1 MKEAEYHVYGMPCEK
16 DKDTEIYTNYTA
28 FPDYRCI
35 AKGNGTASVIL
46 MGDSI
51 ACRAYAL
58 VHDIFKGRYR
68 NLRLFSRPS
77 CPFLWCSREMSEIIR
92 KLVQREKP
100 DVILYMQRTYFR
112 FNAPIIEL
120 DTDFVYKQSQSNIEF
135 IR

>member
-1 MKEAEYHVYGMPCEK
+1 MKEAEYHVYRMPCEK

-51 ACRAYAL
+51 ACRAY
-58 VHDIFKGRYR
+58 
-68 NLRLFSRPS
+68 
-77 CPFLWCSREMSEIIR
+77 
-92 KLVQREKP
+92 
-100 DVILYMQRTYFR
+100 FR

-135 IR
+135 ISKYTKHFVLDLPYCTPGINVGASLARKLQLGLLPVLDYSSAPKGHVIKRYDCAH